1 MIKVDTAINDATLKQ
16 AGTIYQYL
24 IALRDCYELEEGEIL
39 QIEINGDVSIINN
52 KQGKFQKE
60 VKHHFGNKN
69 LSDRD
74 EEFWKTLANWY
85 TEYERVKSFSKF
97 ILSTTASVSDNSP
110 FFEWNGLDKQEKLKR
125 ITAIGT
131 EHKEREDTFRKQY
144 NRIFDNLYDEE
155 KLLNILDKFDI
166 ETARTSIDGISQ
178 EFEKYIGHIAN
189 EKRDGYIGALLGE
202 ILIKVKNPPHKWE
215 VTKQEFNSILQRV
228 TPSYMEGDVVPLPN
242 SYAMAHVPEEEI
254 SELEQKKFVKAIREI
269 KHEQMIT
276 DAISDYWKTDITI
289 AKYFQNNF
297 MYLNSLEQYKSD
309 LEARM
314 HYAKSNSEIYAEDV
328 NENEQIKISKRLYN
342 DIMLWKADDFGSI
355 IRNQDFFQHGVI
367 HNIVDET
374 EFNWKVGEENEH

>member
-1 MIKVDTAINDATLKQ
+1 MDTAINDATLKQ

>member
-1 MIKVDTAINDATLKQ
+1 MDTAINDATLKQ

-39 QIEINGDVSIINN
+39 QIEVNGDVSIINN
-52 KQGKFQKE
+52 ERGKFQKE
-60 VKHHFGNKN
+60 IKHHFVDKN

-85 TEYERVKSFSKF
+85 AEYERVKRFSKF
-97 ILSTTASVSDNSP
+97 ILSTSASVSDNSP
-110 FFEWNGLDKQEKLKR
+110 FFGWNGFDKYKKLKR
-125 ITAIGT
+125 IAEIGT
-131 EHKEREDTFRKQY
+131 EHKEREETFRKQY
-144 NRIFDNLYDEE
+144 NRIFNNSYDEE
-155 KLLNILDKFDI
+155 QLLDILDKFDI
-166 ETARTSIDGISQ
+166 KSAQTSIEGISQ
-178 EFEKYIGHIAN
+178 EFEKYIGHIPN
-189 EKRDGYIGALLGE
+189 RNRDGYIGALLGE
-202 ILIKVKNPPHKWE
+202 ILIRVKNPPHKWE

-228 TPSYMEGDVVPLPN
+228 TPSYMKEGVVPLPN
-242 SYAMAHVPEEEI
+242 SYAVAQVPEDEV

-269 KHEQMIT
+269 NHERMIT

-289 AKYFQNNF
+289 AEYFQNNF
-297 MYLNSLEQYKSD
+297 MYLDSLEQYKTD
-309 LEARM
+309 LKSRM
-314 HYAKSNSEIYAEDV
+314 HYAKSNSEIDAENMD
-328 NENEQIKISKRLYN
+328 ENEQIKISQHLYN

>member
-1 MIKVDTAINDATLKQ
+1 MDTAINDATLKQ
-16 AGTIYQYL
+16 AGNLYQYL

-52 KQGKFQKE
+52 EQGKFQKE
-60 VKHHFGNKN
+60 IKHHFGNKN

-110 FFEWNGLDKQEKLKR
+110 FFEWNGLDKQEKLRR

-166 ETARTSIDGISQ
+166 EAARTSIDGISQ
-178 EFEKYIGHIAN
+178 EFEKYIGHIPN

-228 TPSYMEGDVVPLPN
+228 TPSYIEGGVVPLPN

-289 AKYFQNNF
+289 AEYFQNNF
-297 MYLNSLEQYKSD
+297 MYLYSLEQYKSD

-314 HYAKSNSEIYAEDV
+314 RYAKSNSEIYAEDV

-374 EFNWKVGEENEH
+374 EFNWKVGEENEY